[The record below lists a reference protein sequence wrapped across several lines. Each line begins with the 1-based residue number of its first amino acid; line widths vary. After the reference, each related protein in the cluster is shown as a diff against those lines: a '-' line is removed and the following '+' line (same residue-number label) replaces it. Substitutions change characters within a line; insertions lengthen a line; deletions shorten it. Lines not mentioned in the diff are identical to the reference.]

1 MLAFEEARVKV
12 KSLNIASKDAWE
24 EMVANGAHELDGK
37 DKKAGGKREKHFNKN
52 IKKHPKLD
60 LLFKNKLKHF

>member
-1 MLAFEEARVKV
+1 MHNPFFFPKKQGSMLAFEEARVKV

-37 DKKAGGKREKHFNKN
+37 DKKAGGKRKHKHEKKT
-52 IKKHPKLD
+52 
-60 LLFKNKLKHF
+60 